1 MDYSSS
7 ESDLAEELK
16 ATRVRVQH
24 LEMQVEE
31 LSQRIGNLVSQLG
44 KLTKVVR
51 EVMSGDV
58 SQQNGSVAARPEPV
72 SPTEDSGAP
81 DESSQEIPHELLQAI
96 RLLTEQ
102 RSEEAQKLV
111 TSLPRETLAQFPGIV
126 AMVAAAVRIRKG
138 EYEVALAALSKARE
152 LIEDQR
158 LVKVIRFLEK
168 QIPA

>member
-31 LSQRIGNLVSQLG
+31 LSQRIGNIVSQLG

-51 EVMSGDV
+51 EVMSVDV
-58 SQQNGSVAARPEPV
+58 AQQNGSTAPNQAA
-72 SPTEDSGAP
+72 TAADEDSVASSDGA
-81 DESSQEIPHELLQAI
+81 QEIPHELLQAI
-96 RLLTEQ
+96 RLLTEH
-102 RSEEAQKLV
+102 RSDDAQKLV
-111 TSLPRETLAQFPGIV
+111 TSLPRETLADFPGIV

-138 EYEVALAALSKARE
+138 EFEVARAALGKARD